1 MRKRALVLGNLPSV
15 FVKDY
20 ISEVLVPLGYKVDV
34 KVDFVTEKIRTESKI
49 IAKELGIHLIENHE
63 LKITKFVRLMQRK
76 PALKKFGSLLL
87 GILYKYYSFISRLKG
102 NYDVVYVINIHYE
115 VLKHALRYSTKN
127 NIMAA
132 TWIGSDILR
141 RNDSELEKVWPVL
154 EKFDVVTTLSSRL
167 EKVFYEKFLKNRE
180 YTFLVKKIYIGQ
192 ISFEYIEKLRDCK
205 APRKLQGNIIGE
217 DRLVIC
223 VGYNAS
229 EAQQHKRVLE
239 ELSKLG
245 DELKKKVLMVL
256 QMSYGDVSGGKYTSE
271 VVQLCKDI
279 GFETIVYDEFFFYDV
294 VAEIRYA
301 TDIYINSQT
310 TDAFAGTI
318 REYLYA
324 DTILFNAAWLEYEEF
339 SEWGIKTSTFE
350 DFSELPNMIANFNRE
365 EGLEIARKNREIVM
379 NKFSWDRCRN
389 EWARVFEGGQSE
401 MDDKKFYM

>member
-20 ISEVLVPLGYKVDV
+20 ISKVLIPLGYKVDV
-34 KVDFVTEKIRTESKI
+34 KVDFATEKIRTESKI
-49 IAKELGIHLIENHE
+49 IAKELDIHLIENHE

-141 RNDSELEKVWPVL
+141 RNDSELEKVWSVL

-167 EKVFYEKFLKNRE
+167 EKAFYERLLCDRE
-180 YTFLVKKIYIGQ
+180 YSFDVKKIYIGQ
-192 ISFEYIEKLRDCK
+192 VSFDYI
-205 APRKLQGNIIGE
+205 
-217 DRLVIC
+217 DRLRNSSQLRQLKGQVIDDSKIVIG
-223 VGYNAS
+223 VGYNAG
-229 EAQQHKRVLE
+229 EAQQHKLVLQ
-239 ELSKLG
+239 ELSKL
-245 DELKKKVLMVL
+245 DESIKKRIVIVL
-256 QMSYGDVSGGKYTSE
+256 QMSYADISGGKYTKE
-271 VVQLCKDI
+271 VIKLSVDG
-279 GFETIVYDEFFFYDV
+279 GFETVVYDEFFYYDV
-294 VAEIRYA
+294 VAQIRLF

-318 REYLYA
+318 REYIYA
-324 DTILFNAAWLEYEEF
+324 DTVLFNASWLEYEEF
-339 SEWGIKTSTFE
+339 GEWGIKSCVYNN
-350 DFSELPNMIANFNRE
+350 FSELPNMIANFDKE
-365 EGLEIARKNREIVM
+365 KEMAIAKKNREIITD
-379 NKFSWDRCRN
+379 KFSWERCKH
-389 EWARVFEGGQSE
+389 EWAQTFERNMAQ
-401 MDDKKFYM
+401 